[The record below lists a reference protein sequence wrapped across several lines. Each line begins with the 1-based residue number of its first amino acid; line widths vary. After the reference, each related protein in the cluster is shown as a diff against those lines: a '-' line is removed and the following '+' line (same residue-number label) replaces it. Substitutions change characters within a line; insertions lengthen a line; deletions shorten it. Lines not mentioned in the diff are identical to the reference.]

1 MQIMNP
7 TIKDIIYKKL
17 REESVEE
24 SKKHVKS
31 GKLSAGKLGSPL
43 QHQILS
49 ALKVESKVV
58 DNYTLGKFKRG
69 QEVETFIVK
78 MLEKDTYN
86 TQVECN
92 YRDCVGF
99 LDVELYGEKWN
110 TTYLPLEVKSV
121 TNAAFKWL
129 WKGKKSIVSVCCE
142 QPSLWVSAGEDDD
155 GKRYCTKC
163 EEECRTEEKY
173 IPEAKQGHKLQAGL
187 YAVALNLPLYSVLY
201 VAADDYRTMHLIYE
215 TADIKDEIDNII
227 DIFNTAW
234 KSKTIPVFEAKEKWQ
249 EKIMYNNYPFFM
261 KLSEEQLN
269 TMSGELFKNV

>member
-7 TIKDIIYKKL
+7 TINDIIYKKL
-17 REESVEE
+17 REENVEE

-49 ALKVESKVV
+49 ALKAESKVV
-58 DNYTLGKFKRG
+58 DGYTLGKFKRG

-99 LDVELYGEKWN
+99 LDVELYGEKWG
-110 TTYLPLEVKSV
+110 TTYLPVEVKSV
-121 TNAAFKWL
+121 VNRAYSWI
-129 WKGKKSIVSVCCE
+129 KKE
-142 QPSLWVSAGEDDD
+142 G
-155 GKRYCTKC
+155 
-163 EEECRTEEKY
+163 
-173 IPEAKQGHKLQAGL
+173 EAKQGHKLQAGL

-215 TADIKDEIDNII
+215 TADIKDEIDDII
-227 DIFNTAW
+227 DIFDTTW
-234 KSKTIPVFEAKEKWQ
+234 KSKTVPVFEAKEEWQ
-249 EKIMYNNYPFFM
+249 KKIMYNNYPYFM
-261 KLSEEQLN
+261 KLSEKQLN
-269 TMSGELFKNV
+269 TMSKELFKND